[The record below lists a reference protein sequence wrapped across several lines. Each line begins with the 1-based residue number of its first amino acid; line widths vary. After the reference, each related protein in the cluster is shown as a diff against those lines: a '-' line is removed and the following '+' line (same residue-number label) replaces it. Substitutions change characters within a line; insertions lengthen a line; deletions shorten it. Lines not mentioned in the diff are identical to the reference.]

1 MVYTCTYPS
10 PLGNILLA
18 ADEVGLTGLWFEGQK
33 YFGNTLPKETV
44 SQEIPVL
51 IRAKNGWMFIF
62 PGKNRTLPQRFILQ
76 VQPFVRLCGR
86 FCCRSLMDRL

>member
-51 IRAKNGWMFIF
+51 IRAKKWFNLSSGCVADSAADSLWTDYDIW
-62 PGKNRTLPQRFILQ
+62 GDCKKNDP
-76 VQPFVRLCGR
+76 
-86 FCCRSLMDRL
+86 DA